1 MLRSSVL
8 LAWLPRVLKKRFIP
22 LELYKQEV
30 TAQVLSLIDQAQPNM
45 ETPTCLVEGMMSTD
59 KSLSKA
65 EILDEAIE
73 ALLGAGE
80 AIGHTLVSA
89 LYRIMHDPL
98 VQKNL
103 RSELATNNF
112 RIDVPVQTDQMSRY
126 PYLAAVLRESM
137 RLQRGNLYRFVR
149 VIRYDIEH
157 RGYVLP
163 AGTCVSFAPLFVHSD
178 PSVFPNPAA
187 YHPERFT
194 ESEGQERA
202 RYIKC
207 FGIDARRCAGE
218 SFAKFVLH
226 NSIARLITEFD
237 FSPSMTEEEIRQDGL
252 LEMFPQNCSK
262 GLTVI
267 VERLAED
274 VCL

>member
-1 MLRSSVL
+1 
-8 LAWLPRVLKKRFIP
+8 
-22 LELYKQEV
+22 
-30 TAQVLSLIDQAQPNM
+30 M

-126 PYLAAVLRESM
+126 PYLVSRSQM
-137 RLQRGNLYRFVR
+137 LY
-149 VIRYDIEH
+149 H
-157 RGYVLP
+157 
-163 AGTCVSFAPLFVHSD
+163 TCP
-178 PSVFPNPAA
+178 
-187 YHPERFT
+187 
-194 ESEGQERA
+194 
-202 RYIKC
+202 
-207 FGIDARRCAGE
+207 RCSSQLG
-218 SFAKFVLH
+218 S
-226 NSIARLITEFD
+226 RT
-237 FSPSMTEEEIRQDGL
+237 
-252 LEMFPQNCSK
+252 
-262 GLTVI
+262 
-267 VERLAED
+267 
-274 VCL
+274 